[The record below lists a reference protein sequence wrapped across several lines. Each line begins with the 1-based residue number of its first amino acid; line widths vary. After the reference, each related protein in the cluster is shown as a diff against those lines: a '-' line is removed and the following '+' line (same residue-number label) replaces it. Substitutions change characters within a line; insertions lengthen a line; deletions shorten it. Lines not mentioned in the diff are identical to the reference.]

1 MMRLFIALPLP
12 REIEE
17 ELGRI
22 IFILKQ
28 KGGGG
33 RIKWVAPKNIHLTV
47 RFLGDTDEDKLPAIR
62 EAIQRIAS
70 KYPVV
75 ECAVDSLGAFPDL
88 KRPRVFWTGLSGG
101 IEFLNSIAA
110 DMEEEMRR
118 LGFPPEDKKFK
129 PHLTLGRVKES
140 YGLDDLAAY
149 IRNYR
154 VAALP
159 FRLDKLVLFKSVLT
173 PQGPIY
179 SRLLEANLK
188 S

>member
-1 MMRLFIALPLP
+1 MRLFIALPLP

-33 RIKWVAPKNIHLTV
+33 RIKWVAPKNIHMTV
-47 RFLGDTDEDKLPAIR
+47 RFLGDTDDDKSPAIK
-62 EAIQRIAS
+62 EAIQRVAS
-70 KYPVV
+70 RHRVV
-75 ECAVDSLGAFPDL
+75 ESIVDTLGAFPDL
-88 KRPRVFWTGLSGG
+88 KRPRVFWAGLSGG
-101 IEFLNSIAA
+101 IEILDSIAG

-118 LGFPPEDKKFK
+118 LGFPREDKKFK

-140 YGLDDLAAY
+140 YGLDDLAGY
-149 IRNYR
+149 IRNYQ
-154 VAALP
+154 VAAKP
-159 FRLDKLVLFKSVLT
+159 FRLDKLVLFKSILT

>member
-1 MMRLFIALPLP
+1 MRLFIALPLP

-33 RIKWVAPKNIHLTV
+33 RIKWVAPKNIHMTV
-47 RFLGDTDEDKLPAIR
+47 RFLGDTDEDKVPAVK
-62 EAIQRIAS
+62 ESIQRVAS
-70 KYPVV
+70 RYKVV
-75 ECAVDSLGAFPDL
+75 ECVVDTLGAFPDL
-88 KRPRVFWTGLSGG
+88 KRPRVFWAGLSGG
-101 IEFLNSIAA
+101 IELLESIAV

-140 YGLDDLAAY
+140 YGLEDLAAY
-149 IRNYR
+149 MRNYQ
-154 VAALP
+154 VAP
-159 FRLDKLVLFKSVLT
+159 ISFRLDKLVLFKSILT